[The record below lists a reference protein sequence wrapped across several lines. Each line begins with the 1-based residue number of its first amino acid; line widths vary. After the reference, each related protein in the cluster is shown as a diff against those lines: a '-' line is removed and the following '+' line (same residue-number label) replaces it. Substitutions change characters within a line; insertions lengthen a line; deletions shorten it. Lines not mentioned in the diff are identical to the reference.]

1 MKVEIDESQPAPEDQ
16 PLIQMDEP
24 ELSQTTETAV
34 LPGAPILPIA
44 RSLGE
49 VSDVTEETE
58 PLAQLPVE
66 MNRQPSQT
74 QF

>member
-1 MKVEIDESQPAPEDQ
+1 MKVEINEPPPAPEDQ

-24 ELSQTTETAV
+24 EPSQTTETAV
-34 LPGAPILPIA
+34 LPGAPILPVA
-44 RSLGE
+44 RSLSE

-66 MNRQPSQT
+66 MIRHPSQT
-74 QF
+74 KF

>member
-1 MKVEIDESQPAPEDQ
+1 MKVDIDESQPAPEDQ

-24 ELSQTTETAV
+24 ELSQTTETAA
-34 LPGAPILPIA
+34 LPGAPILPIT

>member
-1 MKVEIDESQPAPEDQ
+1 
-16 PLIQMDEP
+16 MDEP
-24 ELSQTTETAV
+24 ELSQTTETTV

>member
-1 MKVEIDESQPAPEDQ
+1 MKVEIDESPPAPEDR

-24 ELSQTTETAV
+24 EPSQMTETAV

-44 RSLGE
+44 RSLDE
-49 VSDVTEETE
+49 VSDVVEETE

-66 MNRQPSQT
+66 MNRHPSQT

>member
-1 MKVEIDESQPAPEDQ
+1 MKVDIDESQPATEDQ

-24 ELSQTTETAV
+24 ELSQTTETTV

-66 MNRQPSQT
+66 INRHPSQT

>member
-24 ELSQTTETAV
+24 ELSQTTETTV

-44 RSLGE
+44 RSLDE

-66 MNRQPSQT
+66 MNRHPSQT